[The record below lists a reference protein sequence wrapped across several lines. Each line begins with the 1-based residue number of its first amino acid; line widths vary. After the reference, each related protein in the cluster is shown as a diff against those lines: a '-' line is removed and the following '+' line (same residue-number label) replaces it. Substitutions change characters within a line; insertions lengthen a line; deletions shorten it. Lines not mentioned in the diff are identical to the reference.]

1 MPRSV
6 DLQSG
11 HLLPAKIWSGSNA
24 GTQDHRYRKRLL
36 NKINNF
42 IIITIYKGMLIDFT
56 VFDIPDILE
65 MLENPSELEER
76 IKEAL
81 DLLKEQG

>member
-1 MPRSV
+1 
-6 DLQSG
+6 
-11 HLLPAKIWSGSNA
+11 
-24 GTQDHRYRKRLL
+24 
-36 NKINNF
+36 
-42 IIITIYKGMLIDFT
+42 MLIDFT